1 MSTDRIRD
9 LRRVVVSVAV
19 AAVVALLPGAGSP
32 AGVDHTP
39 QVPTSLHPYPPGLR
53 QLVDEPGPHPF

>member
-19 AAVVALLPGAGSP
+19 AVALLAGAGSP
-32 AGVDHTP
+32 TGVHHTP
-39 QVPTSLHPYPPGLR
+39 DVPTSIHPCPPGLL
-53 QLVDEPGPHPF
+53 QLVDGPGPHPF